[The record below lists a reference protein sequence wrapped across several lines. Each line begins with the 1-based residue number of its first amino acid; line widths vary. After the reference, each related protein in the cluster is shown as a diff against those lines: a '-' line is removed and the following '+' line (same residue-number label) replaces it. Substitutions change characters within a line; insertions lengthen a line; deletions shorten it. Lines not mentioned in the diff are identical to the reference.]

1 MISNN
6 YQNNLNYG
14 AVKDILPKN
23 VNEKL
28 PQNVQNYDVK
38 ERVGEN
44 PAVKAAQNAKTDPLT
59 IGLTGAIWLAFA
71 QGCQLL
77 NNKLNCD
84 WDKSWLGKIGSAAEK
99 LGNKMPKGNGKIK
112 NFINGIFDKSDILRS
127 LKTPTKAQNGLAVS
141 QARGISGYVMS
152 DVRSMLEY
160 HLKNGHG
167 NDILDLVKDLNPNLK
182 NGEEA
187 LSYIGKLFD
196 NCENNQAEIKNIIKK
211 LSNSNIKV
219 TVDNIINT
227 HIGIPRTNINFNI
240 KIPNVPF
247 LKRKGSFKE
256 MANKLNAVFENSSG
270 LGKEVTSLGKSL
282 PKNALKT
289 LEGLTNGG
297 AGGKLMIIIQAGIFA
312 QAIKKAIDAPEG
324 EKLSTFSE
332 NIANDFG
339 FFLSLPFQVK
349 ASHTIGGLK
358 YIGINGAKNLTEQKA
373 AINQYHAMVKNLNEK
388 VAQDAISHIDYL
400 KESKKIK
407 DFLKGDSK
415 WWQKPFKALGKLFS
429 TGLDAETIMP
439 YIDKNNKSLGTS
451 VYNSIRNLANKLRGK
466 GLGTVLRFAVGTMVV
481 GPFIAKGITKIS
493 HLIFGRPTK
502 SVLDED
508 KKEETQNKTNNNQ
521 LNMTQEEMMQKLAAH
536 PELIK
541 KMESDPEFLNKLLEN
556 PELMAKYLNGEL
568 KIEETT
574 QNTPAVNSKYIQQ
587 PQMTQVQSTPAQTQV
602 QQGLNAIDDNSQSKM
617 DLFGL
622 GKKKEEQ
629 TQTQEETSNKD
640 PLEPVR
646 SYIPSSDCAIQADDN
661 NQSFDPSINNALLK
675 AEQVEKRALE
685 QLNNL

>member
-466 GLGTVLRFAVGTMVV
+466 GLGTALRFAVGTMVV

>member
-324 EKLSTFSE
+324 
-332 NIANDFG
+332 
-339 FFLSLPFQVK
+339 
-349 ASHTIGGLK
+349 
-358 YIGINGAKNLTEQKA
+358 
-373 AINQYHAMVKNLNEK
+373 
-388 VAQDAISHIDYL
+388 
-400 KESKKIK
+400 
-407 DFLKGDSK
+407 
-415 WWQKPFKALGKLFS
+415 
-429 TGLDAETIMP
+429 
-439 YIDKNNKSLGTS
+439 
-451 VYNSIRNLANKLRGK
+451 
-466 GLGTVLRFAVGTMVV
+466 
-481 GPFIAKGITKIS
+481 
-493 HLIFGRPTK
+493 
-502 SVLDED
+502 
-508 KKEETQNKTNNNQ
+508 
-521 LNMTQEEMMQKLAAH
+521 
-536 PELIK
+536 
-541 KMESDPEFLNKLLEN
+541 
-556 PELMAKYLNGEL
+556 
-568 KIEETT
+568 
-574 QNTPAVNSKYIQQ
+574 
-587 PQMTQVQSTPAQTQV
+587 
-602 QQGLNAIDDNSQSKM
+602 
-617 DLFGL
+617 
-622 GKKKEEQ
+622 
-629 TQTQEETSNKD
+629 
-640 PLEPVR
+640 
-646 SYIPSSDCAIQADDN
+646 
-661 NQSFDPSINNALLK
+661 
-675 AEQVEKRALE
+675 
-685 QLNNL
+685 